1 MLFKSL
7 ALTALMGLSQA
18 VDVQVVYVGQNPVNN
33 ATAPKYWPEKI
44 TAAPG
49 TMVQFQFWAGNHTIT
64 QSSFNAPCVPLAPNT
79 TAGANASA
87 PIKSGFQPVSASA
100 GEGGA
105 MPIYT
110 IMIND
115 TKPVWLYCGQG
126 QHCAN
131 GMSLVINE
139 NTASGNTLEVYRQ
152 TASTLAPGGG
162 SNGGETPTNGGGE
175 TPSGGNGQ
183 NGGDNTGNTGGENGG
198 DIPSDG
204 GQNGQPPSAA
214 SSLAVSSGAAILAA
228 GLAMALL

>member
-1 MLFKSL
+1 MNAPK
-7 ALTALMGLSQA
+7 A

-64 QSSFNAPCVPLAPNT
+64 QSSFDAPCVPLAPNT
-79 TAGANASA
+79 TAGANSSA

-105 MPIYT
+105 VPIYT

-115 TKPVWLYCGQG
+115 TKPVWLYCGQA

-139 NTASGNTLEVYRQ
+139 KYVKHPLIYCLFLFFSFLFANLTVQHCFWKHPRGIQADRVHLGSRRRQ
-152 TASTLAPGGG
+152 QWRRDSHPWRRRR
-162 SNGGETPTNGGGE
+162 
-175 TPSGGNGQ
+175 
-183 NGGDNTGNTGGENGG
+183 D
-198 DIPSDG
+198 
-204 GQNGQPPSAA
+204 
-214 SSLAVSSGAAILAA
+214 SLWRQRPERRRR
-228 GLAMALL
+228 